1 MNIHRAKLRWSPKLG
16 HITRRRICPSIR
28 DRLRRWREAV
38 NAVTLRDDNRPK
50 ITNPVCWGGVCVTV
64 RVPVAFRNKCER
76 VTGPQPER
84 FRSIFPDV
92 NATRTS
98 GTGPERD
105 RNANRNRCEHGL
117 RILVAITVLVI
128 TVPHWPWL
136 LMLGYWLLEY
146 WWWLL
151 HALVITV
158 RQSPATGCLVTDSLF
173 IMFPLWLDYWLTP
186 LSDKINPFR
195 LSYG

>member
-16 HITRRRICPSIR
+16 HIVHRRICPWIR

-38 NAVTLRDDNRPK
+38 NAVALRDENRPK
-50 ITNPVCWGGVCVTV
+50 IKNLVCWGGVCVTV

-84 FRSIFPDV
+84 VRSIFAGV

-105 RNANRNRCEHGL
+105 RNANRNKCEHGL
-117 RILVAITVLVI
+117 RELDILCGDIDTYCTRHAWQQLYKGKPKVAPCNTLNSPEYYIIYFVDNITL
-128 TVPHWPWL
+128 
-136 LMLGYWLLEY
+136 
-146 WWWLL
+146 
-151 HALVITV
+151 
-158 RQSPATGCLVTDSLF
+158 SPRF
-173 IMFPLWLDYWLTP
+173 
-186 LSDKINPFR
+186 LSV
-195 LSYG
+195 